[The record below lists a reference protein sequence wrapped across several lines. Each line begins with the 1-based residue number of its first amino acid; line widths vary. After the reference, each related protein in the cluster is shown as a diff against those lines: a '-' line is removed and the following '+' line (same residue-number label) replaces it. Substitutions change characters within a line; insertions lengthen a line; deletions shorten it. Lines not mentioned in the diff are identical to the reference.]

1 MNANKFVYS
10 AFEVSWVCRFQR
22 DMFPIK
28 VLNGPLLSLTSSWSL
43 TPTTLA
49 FRFASFKG
57 SQICDGLAFCDRFT
71 GGGESRL
78 KQGGRRFD
86 SGWNAIV

>member
-1 MNANKFVYS
+1 MNAHKFVYS
-10 AFEVSWVCRFQR
+10 AFEVPWVCRFQR

-28 VLNGPLLSLTSSWSL
+28 VLNGPLFFAYLLLVLDPPTLTFL
-43 TPTTLA
+43 
-49 FRFASFKG
+49 FASFKG

-78 KQGGRRFD
+78 KQVGRRFD
-86 SGWNAIV
+86 SG